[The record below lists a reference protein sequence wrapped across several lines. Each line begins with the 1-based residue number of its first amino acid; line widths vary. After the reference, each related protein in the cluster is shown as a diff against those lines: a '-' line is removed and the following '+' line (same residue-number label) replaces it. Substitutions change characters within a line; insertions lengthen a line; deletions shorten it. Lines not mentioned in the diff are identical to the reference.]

1 MHSPAV
7 RTGWRR
13 VGLVALG
20 LALVGLGY
28 LGVLL
33 PGLPT
38 TPFLIAASYCF
49 VRSSPRLHRWLRRS
63 PVFGRLLHD
72 WEVHRG
78 IRKPVKVFAVCLVV
92 AVVTCSVAFSSLP
105 MWAKATIA
113 CLATIGVVVMLCVPT
128 VPRLTSSPQAS
139 RGVGRGEGSQ
149 RVSAQDV
156 TSRRAEPDPPHP

>member
-1 MHSPAV
+1 MESNPVV

-13 VGLVALG
+13 VIWVTLG

-38 TPFLIAASYCF
+38 TPFLLAASYCF
-49 VRSSPRLHRWLRRS
+49 IRSSPRLHRWLRRS

-78 IRKPVKVFAVCLVV
+78 IRRPVKVFAIGLVV
-92 AVVTCSVAFSSLP
+92 LVVGSSIALSSVAAWAKVVIGCLAVVG
-105 MWAKATIA
+105 
-113 CLATIGVVVMLCVPT
+113 IGVILWVPT
-128 VPRLTSSPQAS
+128 VGNASPEDAADRLPQDN
-139 RGVGRGEGSQ
+139 R
-149 RVSAQDV
+149 SAD
-156 TSRRAEPDPPHP
+156 RE

>member
-1 MHSPAV
+1 MESNPVV

-13 VGLVALG
+13 VAWVTLG

-38 TPFLIAASYCF
+38 TPFLLAASYCF
-49 VRSSPRLHRWLRRS
+49 IRSSPRLHRWLRRS

-78 IRKPVKVFAVCLVV
+78 IRRPVKVFAIVLVV
-92 AVVTCSVAFSSLP
+92 LVVGSSIALTT
-105 MWAKATIA
+105 MATWAKVVIG
-113 CLATIGVVVMLCVPT
+113 CLAAVGIGVILWVPT
-128 VPRLTSSPQAS
+128 VGKASADPMADQALKTGGPRNTN
-139 RGVGRGEGSQ
+139 
-149 RVSAQDV
+149 
-156 TSRRAEPDPPHP
+156 